1 MLLCEGRGCRVA
13 AHQQCYGVPSLPTGK
28 WLCDG
33 CSAGISPAASAC
45 TLCPCR
51 RALDSFCTLH
61 SLAWPHWLHGQ
72 RFWGLLCVIG
82 VSSKKLALM
91 K

>member
-45 TLCPCR
+45 ALCPCR
-51 RALDSFCTLH
+51 HAQRLFCALHL
-61 SLAWPHWLHGQ
+61 LAWSRWLHG
-72 RFWGLLCVIG
+72 RARGSGL
-82 VSSKKLALM
+82 SSVVLLSAARSLH
-91 K
+91 